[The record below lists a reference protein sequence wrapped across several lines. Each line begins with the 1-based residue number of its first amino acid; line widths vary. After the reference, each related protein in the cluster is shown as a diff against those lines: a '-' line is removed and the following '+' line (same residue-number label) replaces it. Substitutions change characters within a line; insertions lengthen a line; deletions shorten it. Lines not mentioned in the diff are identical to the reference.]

1 MKISE
6 KTLSAKNIYYF
17 DQDEGSR
24 LINYE
29 QDEKV
34 LRRRYFLIE
43 KIKDSNTVG
52 IVIGTLGVKN
62 YLQAIE
68 RIKKLLKLHNKKYYM
83 VSVGK
88 PTVAKLANFPEVIR
102 PYTFEL
108 PF

>member
-1 MKISE
+1 M
-6 KTLSAKNIYYF
+6 T
-17 DQDEGSR
+17 
-24 LINYE
+24 NYE
-29 QDEKV
+29 TDEKI

-68 RIKKLLKLHNKKYYM
+68 RLKKLIALQNKKYYL

-88 PTVAKLANFPEVIR
+88 PTVAKLANFPEVKKNDDAI
-102 PYTFEL
+102 YQTCIFFIL
-108 PF
+108 D